1 MNFHLNKKYTFTKGL
16 TLTEIIVYGYI
27 GLLSLTA
34 IAGIIT
40 VFGYILLNPVEAG
53 NAIDNSGFNF

>member
-1 MNFHLNKKYTFTKGL
+1 MNFHLNKKYNFTKGL

-53 NAIDNSGFNF
+53 NAMDNSGFNF

>member
-1 MNFHLNKKYTFTKGL
+1 MNFHLNKKYNFVKGL
-16 TLTEIIVYGYI
+16 TLTEIIVYSYI

-53 NAIDNSGFNF
+53 NAMDNSSFNF